1 MRSAVRWR
9 RKDFSLVV
17 LPCAGIPI
25 WHVTL
30 AEAVED
36 VLALALKE
44 RCGGVDVHFCNAW
57 TISLAD
63 RDPDLAALLHRS
75 SRNFP
80 DGKPVVWLNRMRRAG
95 RSIPRQQVPGP
106 DVFEG
111 VFRGS
116 TKDVRHFLLGSSPK
130 VLDALIQ
137 RLRLEFPV
145 VNIVGAISPPFRSQT
160 PAETAR
166 QDDEIRAS
174 SADIVWVGL
183 GTPKQDFEAARLARE
198 VGVVAVAVGAAF
210 DFTAGSAKRAPA
222 WMGRAGLEW
231 VYRLRTEPKRLWR
244 RYLLGNAHF
253 VRAALRRR

>member
-1 MRSAVRWR
+1 
-9 RKDFSLVV
+9 LVV
-17 LPCAGIPI
+17 LSCAGIPI

-30 AEAVED
+30 DEAVDD

-44 RCGGVDVHFCNAW
+44 RRSGGVDVHFCNAW

-63 RDPDLAALLHRS
+63 RDPDLADLLLSS

-80 DGKPVVWLNRMRRAG
+80 DGKPIVWSNRMRRDG
-95 RSIPRQQVPGP
+95 RRIPRQQVPGP
-106 DVFEG
+106 DVFER

-116 TKDVRHFLLGSSPK
+116 TADVRHFLLGGSPE
-130 VLDALIQ
+130 VLDALEQ
-137 RLRLEFPV
+137 RLRHEFPQA
-145 VNIVGAISPPFRSQT
+145 NIVGTISPPFRSQT

-166 QDDEIRAS
+166 QDDEIRTS

-183 GTPKQDFEAARLARE
+183 GTPKQDFEAARLARD

-210 DFTAGSAKRAPA
+210 DFTAGSSKRAPA

-244 RYLLGNAHF
+244 RYLLGNARF
-253 VRAALRRR
+253 VRVAWRRR